1 VDRIASAWLIRR
13 FIDPEAR
20 FRFVA
25 PKGHRPEPGELRFD
39 MFEGEYTHEG
49 ESCTFEVLLDRFGLR
64 DPALR
69 RLAEIVHDIDL
80 KDDRYARPE
89 TPGLERLLTGMALV
103 HPDDESRLHDG
114 AAALESVYESFRRRA
129 GTR

>member
-20 FRFVA
+20 LKLVD
-25 PKGHRPEPGELRFD
+25 GHDYTPEPGELRFD

-49 ESCTFEVLLDRFGLR
+49 DSCTFEVLLSRFGLR
-64 DPALR
+64 EAPLR
-69 RLAEIVHDIDL
+69 LLAEIVHDVDL
-80 KDDRYARPE
+80 KDHRYARPE
-89 TPGLERLLTGMALV
+89 TPGLERLLTGIALV
-103 HPDDESRLHDG
+103 HADDEARLRHG